1 VARLFNTDS
10 CAWMWDEA
18 LAALERAERRHRHF
32 FALVGTR
39 VAQAQPVWEPP
50 VDVFETDHEV
60 WVVIALPGTRA
71 SDVALTVQGT
81 ELVVR
86 TERAPAVGLPPAR
99 IRRLEIPYGVF
110 ERRIQ
115 LPPGRYVLHDQRMED
130 GCLQLHLTRE

>member
-1 VARLFNTDS
+1 MTRLFDADS

-18 LAALERAERRHRHF
+18 LAALERAERRHRRF

-39 VAQAQPVWEPP
+39 AAQTQPVWEPP
-50 VDVFETDHEV
+50 TDILETDHEV
-60 WVVIALPGTRA
+60 WVAVALPGVRA
-71 SDVALTVQGT
+71 NDVTLVVEGAD
-81 ELVVR
+81 LVVR
-86 TERAPAVGLPPAR
+86 CERAPAAGVPAAR

-130 GCLQLHLTRE
+130 GCLQLHLMRE